1 MKTKTTSIILML
13 LSLGV
18 LQSQNFSSKLD
29 NHQKGLPEMDF
40 IIMPFDIS
48 YRVSLGTLKTDGTLE
63 VKIPEFSDIQ
73 LPPNMNN
80 DNMLKFDDLI
90 NLRCGNISDLN
101 TSESLKGFKGGYFA
115 LWSKTRRNGW
125 AGSVFAVSNK
135 DLIPWLEDDAYMQP
149 VLGSYYELIYV
160 TEAAEIK
167 TTCENTWE
175 IADFIIDME
184 YQFDLRLKE
193 GYNLI
198 EYEILDI
205 FETNS
210 NDITNK
216 PNKIIVK
223 TPTDVSRIIWTAKYF

>member
-63 VKIPEFSDIQ
+63 VKIPEFTDIQ
-73 LPPNMNN
+73 LPSNMTP
-80 DNMLKFDDLI
+80 DNMTKFENLI
-90 NLRCGNISDLN
+90 KFHCGNASDLKAR
-101 TSESLKGFKGGYFA
+101 ESLRGFKGGYFA
-115 LWSKTRRNGW
+115 LWSKTKRNGW

-135 DLIPWLEDDAYMQP
+135 DLVPWLEDDAYMQP

-160 TEAAEIK
+160 TEEAEIK

-175 IADFIIDME
+175 IADFTIDME
-184 YQFDLRLKE
+184 YQFDLNLKK

-216 PNKIIVK
+216 PSKIIVK
-223 TPTDVSRIIWTAKYF
+223 TPVDFSKIIWTAKYF

>member
-1 MKTKTTSIILML
+1 MKTKLILLILFIL
-13 LSLGV
+13 LCDE
-18 LQSQNFSSKLD
+18 LQAQSFNTKLD

-115 LWSKTRRNGW
+115 LWSKTKRNGW

-149 VLGSYYELIYV
+149 VLGSYFELIYV
-160 TEAAEIK
+160 TEDAEIK
-167 TTCENTWE
+167 ATCGNTWD
-175 IADFIIDME
+175 IANLTIHMDYE
-184 YQFDLRLKE
+184 FDLSLKK

-210 NDITNK
+210 QDVTNK

-223 TPTDVSRIIWTAKYF
+223 TPIDFSKIIWTAKYF